1 MKQDLAL
8 VCRKTEHTVHVYDF
22 LRDHYI
28 DSVIIENAEDL
39 KAELSS
45 HSPAF
50 LLLDFGYKGNESLFS
65 KLSISTM
72 RPLPYIIIADACP
85 NGTARAAVFER
96 GADACVKTPLIAEE
110 VLAVINAVLRREH
123 RLARLKLGRTL
134 PRIIHKELVIDPMRR
149 TVEMQKEPI
158 HLTAKEFDVLLL
170 LASKAGTA
178 LTKEE
183 IYEAVWNADRDY
195 MGTQVSDHIF
205 RFAGSWGWTKGTKVI
220 FRPCLVWATVL
231 PRANNTYAYQVDL
244 CQYLS
249 SDSKKIR
256 KLFHGLFSFSV

>member
-1 MKQDLAL
+1 MNNNRVGQSNPLQLRIGTDFMKQDIVL
-8 VCRKTEHTVHVYDF
+8 VCRKTEHTIHVCDF

-50 LLLDFGYKGNESLFS
+50 LLLDFGNKGNENLFS

-72 RPLPYIIIADACP
+72 RPLPYIIIADAFP
-85 NGTARAAVFER
+85 DGAARAAVLER
-96 GADACVKTPLIAEE
+96 GADACVETPLIAEE
-110 VLAVINAVLRREH
+110 VLAVINAVLRREQ
-123 RLARLKLGRTL
+123 RIARLKLGRAL
-134 PRIIHKELVIDPMRR
+134 PRMKHKELVIDPMRR
-149 TVEMQKEPI
+149 TVEMRDEPV
-158 HLTAKEFDVLLL
+158 HLTVKEFDVLFL

-205 RFAGSWGWTKGTKVI
+205 TLRRKLGLGKKDQAYIQTVFGVGYRFATSE
-220 FRPCLVWATVL
+220 
-231 PRANNTYAYQVDL
+231 
-244 CQYLS
+244 
-249 SDSKKIR
+249 
-256 KLFHGLFSFSV
+256 